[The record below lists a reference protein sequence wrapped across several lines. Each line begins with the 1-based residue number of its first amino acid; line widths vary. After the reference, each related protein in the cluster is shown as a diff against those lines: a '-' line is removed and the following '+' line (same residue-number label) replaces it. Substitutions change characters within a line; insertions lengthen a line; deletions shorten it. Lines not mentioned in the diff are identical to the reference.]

1 MLQGRRMPE
10 GFNIEIAHK
19 LAEYEAGATTAARFD
34 LLEIAEAV
42 MLALIAVATAWS
54 GYHAAKWDGHQALL
68 YGHASTLRV
77 EAGVAAIEGAQQ
89 RLLDVV
95 QSNEWIRARDAKN
108 QQLADAYRDR
118 LSAEYRVAF
127 DAWLKT
133 EPLTNPDA
141 PSGPTAMPEYRNAL
155 LEKAAELNNEGH
167 GSVHRGDK
175 SASDRGE
182 LCPQHGA
189 ARHRAVP
196 GRRGAA
202 VQNPECATGFAPRRR
217 HPDDLCTR
225 RCGDV
230 PAAVRRAVSIHV
242 SRAHCSA

>member
-1 MLQGRRMPE
+1 MPE
-10 GFNIEIAHK
+10 GLNIEIAHK
-19 LAEYEAGATTAARFD
+19 LAEHEAAATTPVRFD

-68 YGHASTLRV
+68 YGHASRLRV

-118 LSAEYRVAF
+118 LSPEYRVAF

-141 PSGPTAMPEYRNAL
+141 PSGPTAMPQYRNAL
-155 LEKAAELNNEGH
+155 LEKAAELNTEATAAFTEGT
-167 GSVHRGDK
+167 K
-175 SASDRGE
+175 
-182 LCPQHGA
+182 
-189 ARHRAVP
+189 ARAIAENYVRSTVLLATVLFLVAVAQRFKIRNV
-196 GRRGAA
+196 RRGLLLVASTLMIYA
-202 VQNPECATGFAPRRR
+202 LVDVALYPR
-217 HPDDLCTR
+217 L
-225 RCGDV
+225 
-230 PAAVRRAVSIHV
+230 
-242 SRAHCSA
+242 

>member
-1 MLQGRRMPE
+1 MPE

-19 LAEYEAGATTAARFD
+19 LAEHEAGATTPVRFD
-34 LLEIAEAV
+34 WLEIAEAV

-68 YGHASTLRV
+68 YGHASTLRS

-108 QQLADAYRDR
+108 PQLADAYRDR
-118 LSAEYRVAF
+118 LSDEYRVAF

-141 PSGPTAMPEYRNAL
+141 PSGPTVMPQYRNAL
-155 LEKAAELNNEGH
+155 LAQAAELN
-167 GSVHRGDK
+167 
-175 SASDRGE
+175 
-182 LCPQHGA
+182 
-189 ARHRAVP
+189 HRATAAFTEGTKSRAIAENYVRSTVLLATVLFLVAIAQRFRIRNV
-196 GRRGAA
+196 RRGLLLVAGTLMIYA
-202 VQNPECATGFAPRRR
+202 LVDVAMYPR
-217 HPDDLCTR
+217 L
-225 RCGDV
+225 
-230 PAAVRRAVSIHV
+230 
-242 SRAHCSA
+242 

>member
-1 MLQGRRMPE
+1 MPE

-19 LAEYEAGATTAARFD
+19 LAEHEAGATTSARFD

-68 YGHASTLRV
+68 YAHASTLRS

-108 QQLADAYRDR
+108 PQLADAYRDR
-118 LSAEYRVAF
+118 LSDEYRVAF

-141 PSGPTAMPEYRNAL
+141 PSGPTAMPQYRNAL
-155 LEKAAELNNEGH
+155 LAQAAELN
-167 GSVHRGDK
+167 
-175 SASDRGE
+175 
-182 LCPQHGA
+182 
-189 ARHRAVP
+189 HRATAAFTEGTKSRAIAENYVRSTVLLATVLFLVAIAQRFRIRNV
-196 GRRGAA
+196 RRGLLLVAGTLMVYA
-202 VQNPECATGFAPRRR
+202 LVDVAMYPR
-217 HPDDLCTR
+217 L
-225 RCGDV
+225 
-230 PAAVRRAVSIHV
+230 
-242 SRAHCSA
+242 

>member
-1 MLQGRRMPE
+1 MPE

-19 LAEYEAGATTAARFD
+19 LAEHEAGATSPRFD
-34 LLEIAEAV
+34 LWEIAEAV
-42 MLALIAVATAWS
+42 VLALIAVATAWS

-68 YGHASTLRV
+68 YGHASRLRV

-89 RLLDVV
+89 RLLDVI

-127 DAWLKT
+127 EAWLKT

-155 LEKAAELNNEGH
+155 LAKAAELNNE
-167 GSVHRGDK
+167 
-175 SASDRGE
+175 AT
-182 LCPQHGA
+182 A
-189 ARHRAVP
+189 AFTEGTKARAIAENYVRSTVLLATVLFLVALAQRFKIRNV
-196 GRRGAA
+196 RRGLLVVASTLMIYA
-202 VQNPECATGFAPRRR
+202 LVDVAMYPR
-217 HPDDLCTR
+217 L
-225 RCGDV
+225 
-230 PAAVRRAVSIHV
+230 
-242 SRAHCSA
+242 

>member
-1 MLQGRRMPE
+1 MPE

-19 LAEYEAGATTAARFD
+19 LAEYEAGATTSVRFD

-42 MLALIAVATAWS
+42 VLALIAVATAWS

-68 YGHASTLRV
+68 YGHASRLRV
-77 EAGVAAIEGAQQ
+77 EAGVAATEGGQQ
-89 RLLDVV
+89 RLLDVI

-155 LEKAAELNNEGH
+155 LERAAELNSEASAAFTEGT
-167 GSVHRGDK
+167 K
-175 SASDRGE
+175 
-182 LCPQHGA
+182 
-189 ARHRAVP
+189 ARAIAENYVRSTVLLATVLFLVAVAQRFKIRNV
-196 GRRGAA
+196 RRGLLLVASTLMIYA
-202 VQNPECATGFAPRRR
+202 LVDVAMYPR
-217 HPDDLCTR
+217 L
-225 RCGDV
+225 
-230 PAAVRRAVSIHV
+230 
-242 SRAHCSA
+242 

>member
-1 MLQGRRMPE
+1 MPE

-19 LAEYEAGATTAARFD
+19 LAEHEAGATASARFD

-68 YGHASTLRV
+68 YAHASTLRS

-108 QQLADAYRDR
+108 PQLADAYRDR
-118 LSAEYRVAF
+118 LSDEYRVAF

-141 PSGPTAMPEYRNAL
+141 PSGPTAMPQYHNAL
-155 LEKAAELNNEGH
+155 LAQAAELNHKATATFKEGT
-167 GSVHRGDK
+167 K
-175 SASDRGE
+175 S
-182 LCPQHGA
+182 
-189 ARHRAVP
+189 RAIAENYVRSTVLLATVLFLVAIAQRFRIRNV
-196 GRRGAA
+196 RRGLLLVAGTLMIYA
-202 VQNPECATGFAPRRR
+202 LVDVAMYPR
-217 HPDDLCTR
+217 L
-225 RCGDV
+225 
-230 PAAVRRAVSIHV
+230 
-242 SRAHCSA
+242 

>member
-1 MLQGRRMPE
+1 MPE
-10 GFNIEIAHK
+10 GLNIEIAQK
-19 LAEYEAGATTAARFD
+19 LAEHEAAATTPVRFD

-68 YGHASTLRV
+68 YGQASRLRV

-108 QQLADAYRDR
+108 PQLADAYRDR
-118 LSAEYRVAF
+118 LSPEYRAAF

-141 PSGPTAMPEYRNAL
+141 PSGPTAMPQYRNAL
-155 LEKAAELNNEGH
+155 LEKAAELNSEANAAFTEGTKARAIAENYVRSTVLLATVLFLVAVAQRFKIRNVRQ
-167 GSVHRGDK
+167 GLLLV
-175 SASDRGE
+175 ASTLMIYALVDVG
-182 LCPQHGA
+182 LY
-189 ARHRAVP
+189 
-196 GRRGAA
+196 
-202 VQNPECATGFAPRRR
+202 PR
-217 HPDDLCTR
+217 L
-225 RCGDV
+225 
-230 PAAVRRAVSIHV
+230 
-242 SRAHCSA
+242 

>member
-1 MLQGRRMPE
+1 MSE
-10 GFNIEIAHK
+10 GLNIEIAQK
-19 LAEYEAGATTAARFD
+19 LAEHEAAATTPVRFD

-68 YGHASTLRV
+68 YGHASRLRV

-108 QQLADAYRDR
+108 PQLADAYRDR
-118 LSAEYRVAF
+118 LSPEYRVAF

-141 PSGPTAMPEYRNAL
+141 PSGPTAMPQYRNAL
-155 LEKAAELNNEGH
+155 LERAAELNSEATATFTEGT
-167 GSVHRGDK
+167 K
-175 SASDRGE
+175 A
-182 LCPQHGA
+182 
-189 ARHRAVP
+189 RAVAENYVRSTVLLATVLFLVAVAQRFKIRNV
-196 GRRGAA
+196 RRGLLLVAGTVMIYA
-202 VQNPECATGFAPRRR
+202 LVGVAMYPR
-217 HPDDLCTR
+217 L
-225 RCGDV
+225 
-230 PAAVRRAVSIHV
+230 
-242 SRAHCSA
+242 

>member
-1 MLQGRRMPE
+1 MPE

-19 LAEYEAGATTAARFD
+19 LAEHEAGAATSPRFD
-34 LLEIAEAV
+34 LWEIAEAV
-42 MLALIAVATAWS
+42 VLALIAVATAWS

-68 YGHASTLRV
+68 YGHASRLRV

-127 DAWLKT
+127 EAWLKT
-133 EPLTNPDA
+133 EPLTNPNA

-155 LEKAAELNNEGH
+155 LEKAAELNNE
-167 GSVHRGDK
+167 
-175 SASDRGE
+175 AT
-182 LCPQHGA
+182 A
-189 ARHRAVP
+189 AFTEGTKARAIAENYVRSTVLLATVLFLVAVAQRFKIRNV
-196 GRRGAA
+196 RRGLLVVASTLMIYA
-202 VQNPECATGFAPRRR
+202 LVDVAMYPR
-217 HPDDLCTR
+217 L
-225 RCGDV
+225 
-230 PAAVRRAVSIHV
+230 
-242 SRAHCSA
+242 

>member
-1 MLQGRRMPE
+1 MPE
-10 GFNIEIAHK
+10 GYNIEIAHK
-19 LAEYEAGATTAARFD
+19 LAEYETGATTSPRFD

-68 YGHASTLRV
+68 YGHASKLRV

-95 QSNEWIRARDAKN
+95 QSNEWLRARDAKN

-127 DAWLKT
+127 EAWLKT
-133 EPLTNPDA
+133 NPLTNPDA

-155 LEKAAELNNEGH
+155 LEKAAELNKEATAAFTEGT
-167 GSVHRGDK
+167 
-175 SASDRGE
+175 
-182 LCPQHGA
+182 Q
-189 ARHRAVP
+189 ARAIAENYVRSTVLLATMLFLVAVAQRFKIRNV
-196 GRRGAA
+196 RRGLLLVAGTLMTYA
-202 VQNPECATGFAPRRR
+202 LVDVAMYPR
-217 HPDDLCTR
+217 L
-225 RCGDV
+225 
-230 PAAVRRAVSIHV
+230 
-242 SRAHCSA
+242 